1 MFTTMNRFLSLF
13 LVSVLSV
20 GLFQV
25 ASAQNTA
32 SQSVTINVAQIT
44 TLDVSGGGITFDFA
58 SSDATAGSGTAS
70 LTKSRSYSIFTNVP
84 TNGNGGGVKITGSL
98 GSGFASGIT
107 LKANLNAPSTGG
119 SSQGLKSLSATDTDL
134 VTTIGPTSEGSLSI
148 NYTAKITP
156 SAAPNSG
163 STETVTYTVTA
174 Q

>member
-1 MFTTMNRFLSLF
+1 MNRLLSVF

-20 GLFQV
+20 GLLQF

-32 SQSVTINVAQIT
+32 TQDVTINVAQIT
-44 TLDVSGGGITFDFA
+44 TLDVSGGAVTFDFA

-70 LTKSRSYSIFTNVP
+70 LTKTRSYSIFTNVP
-84 TNGNGGGVKITGSL
+84 NGSSGNGVKISGSL
-98 GSGFASGIT
+98 GSAFSTGIT
-107 LKANLNAPSTGG
+107 LKANLNAPSAGG
-119 SSQGLKSLSATDTDL
+119 TSQGLQSLSTTDTDL
-134 VTTIGPTSEGSLSI
+134 VTAIGPTSESGI
-148 NYTAKITP
+148 NIGYTAEITP